1 MLLDA
6 KIKNSED
13 KTPAITNLA
22 TNTTLNPEIKE
33 IEHVITSIANLS
45 TIAAYITVETKIPN
59 VIDLV
64 KKTDDKAKM
73 SEMENKHFTTSYYNN
88 FTSTIPNAKITRK
101 KLINEYYLNQ
111 KITIQQ
117 EKKK

>member
-13 KTPAITNLA
+13 KTPAITNLS
-22 TNTTLNPEIKE
+22 TT
-33 IEHVITSIANLS
+33 T
-45 TIAAYITVETKIPN
+45 AYITVETKIPN

-88 FTSTIPNAKITRK
+88 FTSTIPNAKITQK

-111 KITIQQ
+111 KITI
-117 EKKK
+117 